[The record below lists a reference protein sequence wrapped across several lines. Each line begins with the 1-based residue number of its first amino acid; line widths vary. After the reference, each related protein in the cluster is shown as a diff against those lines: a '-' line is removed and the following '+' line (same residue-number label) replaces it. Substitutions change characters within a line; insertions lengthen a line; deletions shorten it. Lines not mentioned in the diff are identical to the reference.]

1 MSLRIGI
8 VGAGANTRSRHIP
21 GFQQIDGVEVTAVC
35 NRTRA
40 SGQKAADEFG
50 IAHVF
55 EDWRELVTADEV
67 DAVCV
72 GTWPYLHC
80 DISIA
85 TLEAGKHILTEAR
98 MAMDL
103 SQARHMQV
111 AAQASDRVS
120 MIVPAPFYLE
130 SEPTLLEMVANDTF
144 GDLLEIHV
152 SALSGGWDPSVP
164 LHWRQ
169 RRELSGQNIMSMG
182 ILNETVRRY
191 AGHDR
196 ALIAQAHTFTTR
208 RPNPEGGTGDVDVP
222 DSLGIVSQLESGA
235 TAVYHISSVAEHG
248 RGGGFE
254 VHGTKGAF
262 RLEGGQAHVALAGED
277 DFRVLDVAP
286 DKAWGW
292 TVEADFVDAIRD
304 GKPVTHTNF
313 SDGVKYMAFTE
324 AVQVSI
330 AEGRRVEL
338 ASL

>member
-21 GFQQIDGVEVTAVC
+21 GFQQIDGVEVVAVC

-40 SGQKAADEFG
+40 SGQKVADEFG

-55 EDWRELVTADEV
+55 DNWQELVASEHV

-80 DISIA
+80 EISIA

-103 SQARHMQV
+103 AEARRMQA
-111 AAQASDRVS
+111 AAQAADQVA

-130 SEPTLLEMVANDTF
+130 SEPTLLEMVGEGAF
-144 GDLLEIHV
+144 GDLLEVHV
-152 SALSGGWDPSVP
+152 SALSGGWDPAAP

-169 RRELSGQNIMSMG
+169 RRNLSGQNIMSMG

-196 ALIAQAHTFTTR
+196 ALMAHAQTFTTQ
-208 RPNPEGGTGDVDVP
+208 RPDPEGGTGTVDVP
-222 DSLGIVSQLESGA
+222 ESLGIISELENGA
-235 TAVYHISSVAEHG
+235 TAVYHISSVAQHG
-248 RGGGFE
+248 SGGGFE

-262 RLEGGQAHVALAGED
+262 KLEGGQAFVARAGD
-277 DFRVLDVAP
+277 DGFRVLDVAP
-286 DKAWGW
+286 EKAWGW

-313 SDGVKYMAFTE
+313 DDGVRYMAFTE
-324 AVQVSI
+324 AVQTSI
-330 AEGRRVEL
+330 SEGRKVEL
-338 ASL
+338 SSL